1 MQNYE
6 KKVTFQSKTTRG
18 SVTIFSPFF
27 GGKTATNALNIGI
40 LISYPPEKTVTM
52 LKRFNTK
59 CLHETFFHPNFAY
72 GKPQTSAVMK
82 KGKGITKSEHISRI
96 KSTNK
101 EL

>member
-40 LISYPPEKTVTM
+40 LVSCPLEKTVTM
-52 LKRFNTK
+52 LNRFNAK
-59 CLHETFFHPNFAY
+59 MLAAYSFF
-72 GKPQTSAVMK
+72 S
-82 KGKGITKSEHISRI
+82 
-96 KSTNK
+96 
-101 EL
+101 

>member
-6 KKVTFQSKTTRG
+6 KKVTFQSKSPLG
-18 SVTIFSPFF
+18 SVTIFSPFS

-59 CLHETFFHPNFAY
+59 MLARDLF
-72 GKPQTSAVMK
+72 S
-82 KGKGITKSEHISRI
+82 S
-96 KSTNK
+96 
-101 EL
+101 